1 MPDRKFVVT
10 GEDADKR
17 LDAFLTEHLHIT
29 RSQVQ
34 KLIKHGAVKINGEA
48 PTVHHWLKEGE
59 DVVVADQV
67 VNVTPTAIPQLQ
79 VIEETPDYLVIY
91 KPAGVLVHP
100 AAGSRAP
107 VLTAAL
113 VQQYPEIAGVGDP
126 LRPGIVHR
134 LDKDVSGLLVVAR
147 TTAMYDHLIQE
158 FKAHRVQKIYTAL
171 VEGAV
176 EKTDGVIDFVI
187 ARSRTHAGL
196 MAARPKG
203 QEGKPAETRY
213 TVVRRWP
220 HLTLLELELITGRTH
235 QIRAHLKAF
244 RHPLVGDKLYGS
256 KESLGRGLARPF
268 LQATKFS
275 FFDRAGERH
284 EYAVPL
290 DKELLEFLDTV

>member
-1 MPDRKFVVT
+1 MPDRKYIVT
-10 GEDADKR
+10 EEDTDKR
-17 LDAFLTEHLHIT
+17 LDAYLTEHLKIT

-34 KLIKHGAVKINGEA
+34 KLIKHGAVKVNGEV
-48 PTVHHWLKEGE
+48 PTVHHWLRDGE
-59 DVVVADQV
+59 AIVVAEQDV
-67 VNVTPTAIPQLQ
+67 DTTPIAIPPLQ
-79 VIEETPDYLVIY
+79 VIEETPDYLVVY
-91 KPAGVLVHP
+91 KPVGVLVHP
-100 AAGSRAP
+100 AAGSRASA
-107 VLTAAL
+107 LTAAL
-113 VQQYPEIAGVGDP
+113 VQQYPEITGVGDS

-147 TTAMYDHLIQE
+147 TPAMYDHLVQE

-187 ARSRTHAGL
+187 ARSRTHVGL

-275 FFDRAGERH
+275 FVDQVGERH
-284 EYAVPL
+284 EYTVPL